1 MKWHVRHLWMALIV
15 AAVLLLVATI
25 AIGIRAGSVP

>member
-1 MKWHVRHLWMALIV
+1 MILHVRHLWIALLV

-25 AIGIRAGSVP
+25 AIGVRAGS